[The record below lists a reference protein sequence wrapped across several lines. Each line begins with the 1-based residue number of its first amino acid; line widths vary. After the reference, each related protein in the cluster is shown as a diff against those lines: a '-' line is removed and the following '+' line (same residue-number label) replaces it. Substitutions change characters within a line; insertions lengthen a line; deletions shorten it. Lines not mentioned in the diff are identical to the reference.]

1 MDWHS
6 IGHGLAVDWQSI
18 DAVPGLSIDIGL
30 AMNWHQIGIR
40 LAQNWRWIGTRLAP
54 DWRRNG
60 DGSVELADI
69 GWHSIGIRLATD

>member
-30 AMNWHQIGIR
+30 AMNW
-40 LAQNWRWIGTRLAP
+40 L
-54 DWRRNG
+54 
-60 DGSVELADI
+60 
-69 GWHSIGIRLATD
+69 SIGIRLATDWHRVGLGLNICIGIRLVFD